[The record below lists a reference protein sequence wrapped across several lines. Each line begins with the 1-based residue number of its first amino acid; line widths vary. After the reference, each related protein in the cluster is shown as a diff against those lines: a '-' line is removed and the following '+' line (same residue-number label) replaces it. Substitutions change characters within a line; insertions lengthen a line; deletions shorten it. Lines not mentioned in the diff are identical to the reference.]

1 MNDADKRA
9 KRMERVLKVQVQKR
23 QIEEWTLTHLKQ
35 KHAEIDQADREIL
48 QSLDPSSEL
57 HGLFV
62 DAKVKSLRRNDLA
75 RRDNLKAQAETEGRL
90 REARR
95 GEKGVEKRRDE
106 ARREAGSVS
115 EAKTLASNVDA
126 FLARV
131 PAPGGRR

>member
-75 RRDNLKAQAETEGRL
+75 RR
-90 REARR
+90 
-95 GEKGVEKRRDE
+95 RDE
-106 ARREAGSVS
+106 ARREAGSAS

-131 PAPGGRR
+131 PAPGGRG

>member
-9 KRMERVLKVQVQKR
+9 KRMERVLKVQMQKR

-75 RRDNLKAQAETEGRL
+75 RDNLKAQDETEGRL

-106 ARREAGSVS
+106 ARREAGSAS

-131 PAPGGRR
+131 PAPGGRG

>member
-75 RRDNLKAQAETEGRL
+75 RRDNLKAQDETEGRL

-95 GEKGVEKRRDE
+95 GEKRRDE
-106 ARREAGSVS
+106 ARREAGSAS

-131 PAPGGRR
+131 PAPGGRG

>member
-75 RRDNLKAQAETEGRL
+75 RRDNLKAQDETEGRL
-90 REARR
+90 REAQ
-95 GEKGVEKRRDE
+95 GTAETLYGRDE
-106 ARREAGSVS
+106 ARREAGSAS

-131 PAPGGRR
+131 PAPGGRG